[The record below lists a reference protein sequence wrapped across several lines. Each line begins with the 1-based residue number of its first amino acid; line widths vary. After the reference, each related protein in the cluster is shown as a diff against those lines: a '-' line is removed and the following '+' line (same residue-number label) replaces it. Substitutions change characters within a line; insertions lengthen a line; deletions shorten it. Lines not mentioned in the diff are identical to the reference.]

1 MKYRGTCLASQGLL
15 ENNCYEWSKLCGQWG
30 RNSFFIIIY
39 NFGRFLSFP
48 FFAWVSLSTQ
58 TGQNRIPQ
66 RMLSSYVPVTVQWIR
81 TLQITNTEKDYK
93 LMQRNIY
100 SLKCYFI
107 NFPAPDRHNQFSN
120 FGLFV
125 EKSLKIFK
133 SVSPPVL
140 AVANFEFYREA
151 SFPQS
156 VSPIYLVQWARLTEK
171 HIKAISS
178 HLISEFCQLEDFP
191 FYYNMC
197 TAQLFI
203 AAGWVYYIVILPR
216 WSARNTTYNTL
227 R

>member
-1 MKYRGTCLASQGLL
+1 M
-15 ENNCYEWSKLCGQWG
+15 
-30 RNSFFIIIY
+30 
-39 NFGRFLSFP
+39 
-48 FFAWVSLSTQ
+48 
-58 TGQNRIPQ
+58 
-66 RMLSSYVPVTVQWIR
+66 TVQWIR
-81 TLQITNTEKDYK
+81 TLQITNNEKDYK
-93 LMQRNIY
+93 LMQRNTLYIHWNVI
-100 SLKCYFI
+100 SLTFLSS
-107 NFPAPDRHNQFSN
+107 DRHNQSSN

-216 WSARNTTYNTL
+216 WSASNTTC

>member
-1 MKYRGTCLASQGLL
+1 MKYWGTCLAAQGLL

-39 NFGRFLSFP
+39 NFGRFLSYP

-58 TGQNRIPQ
+58 VKTEFLRDCSD
-66 RMLSSYVPVTVQWIR
+66 LPVTVQWIR
-81 TLQITNTEKDYK
+81 TLQITNNEKDYK
-93 LMQRNIY
+93 LMHRNTLYIHWNVI
-100 SLKCYFI
+100 SLTFLS
-107 NFPAPDRHNQFSN
+107 PDRHNQSSN
-120 FGLFV
+120 FVLFV

-140 AVANFEFYREA
+140 AEANFEFYREP

-178 HLISEFCQLEDFP
+178 HLISEFCRVEDFTFFSP
-191 FYYNMC
+191 VQSYSLQQGRYIILSFFLGG
-197 TAQLFI
+197 QLVTRH
-203 AAGWVYYIVILPR
+203 ADR
-216 WSARNTTYNTL
+216 
-227 R
+227 